1 MSTDAR
7 QAALPPGNYQFE
19 IYREPA
25 GKVSSVPFSFAE
37 LEQKAREKLS
47 PGAFGY
53 VAGGAGAEDTMRANL
68 AAFARHH
75 IVPRMLRDAAAR
87 DWRTTLHGVEMPAPV
102 LLAPIGVLSIVHPE
116 AELAVACAAAGLGL
130 TMVLS
135 TVSSRSLEEVADSPP
150 NAPRWFQLYWPRNR
164 EFAASLLRRAEA
176 AGYRALV
183 VTLDT
188 YMLGWRPRD
197 LSLSYLPF
205 LRGEGMANYL
215 TDPVFCS
222 ALAKPPREDMAA
234 AIRHWVESFSNPSV
248 TWDDLK
254 FLREHTKLPIV
265 LKGILHPDD
274 ARRAADLGM
283 DGIIVSNHGGRQVDG
298 AIASLDALPGVVAV
312 AGKIPALFDSGI
324 RTGADVV
331 KALALGARAVLIG
344 RPYTY
349 GLAIAGEHGVRD
361 VLRALLAEFDLTLA
375 LSGVTRL
382 EQISPDLLQ
391 RDGCSLK

>member
-1 MSTDAR
+1 MELRNSPVIP
-7 QAALPPGNYQFE
+7 LGNYQFE
-19 IYREPA
+19 IYQQPA
-25 GKVSSVPFSFAE
+25 GKVSTVPFNSDE
-37 LEQKAREKLS
+37 LEQFAREKLS

-53 VAGGAGAEDTMRANL
+53 VAGGASSEDTMRANL
-68 AAFARHH
+68 AAFTQHR
-75 IVPRMLRDAAAR
+75 IVPRFLRDCAQR
-87 DWRTTLHGVEMPAPV
+87 DWRINLLGTEMPAPV

-116 AELAVACAAAGLGL
+116 AEIAVARAAAELGL

-135 TVSSRSLEEVADSPP
+135 TVSSRSLEEIASSPP
-150 NAPRWFQLYWPRNR
+150 DAPRWFQLYWPRHR
-164 EFAASLLRRAEA
+164 DFAASLVRRAEA

-197 LSLSYLPF
+197 LTLSYLPF

-215 TDPVFCS
+215 SDPVFCS
-222 ALAKPPREDMAA
+222 GLAKPPREDMPA
-234 AIRHWVESFSNPSV
+234 AIRHWVQSFSNPSV

-274 ARRAADLGM
+274 ARRAADCGM
-283 DGIIVSNHGGRQVDG
+283 DGVIVSNHGGRQVDG
-298 AIASLDALPGVVAV
+298 AIAALDALPSVVAATGELPV
-312 AGKIPALFDSGI
+312 LFDSGI
-324 RTGADVV
+324 RTGADIA

-344 RPYTY
+344 RPYAY

-382 EQISPDLLQ
+382 EQVTRELLV
-391 RDGCSLK
+391 RNAG

>member
-1 MSTDAR
+1 MSTSAPS
-7 QAALPPGNYQFE
+7 LPAGIPLGNYQFE

-25 GKVSSVPFSFAE
+25 GKVSTVPFTFAE
-37 LEQKAREKLS
+37 LEQRARDTLS

-53 VAGGAGAEDTMRANL
+53 VAGGASSENTMRANL
-68 AAFARHH
+68 AAFARHR
-75 IVPRMLRDAAAR
+75 IVPRFLRDVASR
-87 DWRTTLHGVEMPAPV
+87 DWRTTVLGVEMPAPV

-116 AELAVACAAAGLGL
+116 AEVAVARAAAGLGL

-135 TVSSRSLEEVADSPP
+135 TVSSRSMEEVSAAVPSSPH
-150 NAPRWFQLYWPRNR
+150 WFQLYWPRHR
-164 EFAASLLRRAEA
+164 DFAASLLRRAEA

-197 LSLSYLPF
+197 LTLSYLPF

-215 TDPVFCS
+215 SDPVFCS

-248 TWDDLK
+248 MWDDLK
-254 FLREHTKLPIV
+254 FLRENTKLPIL

-274 ARRAADLGM
+274 ARRAADCGM
-283 DGIIVSNHGGRQVDG
+283 DGVIVSNHGGRQVDG
-298 AIASLDALPGVVAV
+298 AIAALDSLPGVVAI
-312 AGKIPALFDSGI
+312 AGKMPVLFDSGI
-324 RTGADVV
+324 RTGADIV

-344 RPYTY
+344 RPFAF
-349 GLAIAGEHGVRD
+349 GLAIAGEAGVRD
-361 VLRALLAEFDLTLA
+361 VLRGVLADFDLTLA

-382 EQISPDLLQ
+382 GQISPDLLQ
-391 RDGCSLK
+391 SDGN

>member
-1 MSTDAR
+1 MTP
-7 QAALPPGNYQFE
+7 LGNYQFE
-19 IYREPA
+19 IYQRPA
-25 GKVSSVPFSFAE
+25 GAVATVPFTFAE
-37 LEQKAREKLS
+37 LEQRAKDKLT

-53 VAGGAGAEDTMRANL
+53 VAGGASSEDTMRANL
-68 AAFARHH
+68 AAFRKHR
-75 IVPRMLRDAAAR
+75 IVPRFLRDCANR
-87 DWRTTLHGVEMPAPV
+87 DWRTTLVGVEMPAPV

-116 AELAVACAAAGLGL
+116 AEVAVARAAAGLGL

-135 TVSSRSLEEVADSPP
+135 TVSARSLEEVAGSPAG
-150 NAPRWFQLYWPRNR
+150 APRWFQLYWPRHR
-164 EFAASLLRRAEA
+164 DFAASLVHRAEA

-197 LSLSYLPF
+197 LTLSYLPF

-215 TDPVFCS
+215 SDPVFCS
-222 ALAKPPREDMAA
+222 GLAKPPREDMPA

-248 TWDDLK
+248 TWEDLK

-274 ARRAADLGM
+274 ARRAADSGM

-298 AIASLDALPGVVAV
+298 AIAALDALPGVAAV
-312 AGKIPALFDSGI
+312 TGKLPVLFDSGI
-324 RTGADVV
+324 RTGADIA

-344 RPYTY
+344 RPFAY
-349 GLAIAGEHGVRD
+349 GLALAGEAGVRD
-361 VLRALLAEFDLTLA
+361 VLRGMLADFDLTLA

-382 EQISPDLLQ
+382 DQVTPELLSRNPD
-391 RDGCSLK
+391 

>member
-1 MSTDAR
+1 M
-7 QAALPPGNYQFE
+7 
-19 IYREPA
+19 
-25 GKVSSVPFSFAE
+25 PFTFTE
-37 LEQKAREKLS
+37 LEQRAREKLS

-53 VAGGAGAEDTMRANL
+53 VAGGASSEDTMRANL
-68 AAFARHH
+68 AAFTQHR
-75 IVPRMLRDAAAR
+75 IVPRFLRDCAQR
-87 DWRTTLHGVEMPAPV
+87 DWRINLLGTEMPAPV

-116 AELAVACAAAGLGL
+116 AESAVARAAAGLGL

-135 TVSSRSLEEVADSPP
+135 TVSSRCLEEIAGAPP
-150 NAPRWFQLYWPRNR
+150 DAPRWFQLYWPRHR
-164 EFAASLLRRAEA
+164 DFAASLVRRAEA

-197 LSLSYLPF
+197 LTLSYLPF

-215 TDPVFCS
+215 SDPVFCS
-222 ALAKPPREDMAA
+222 GLAKPPREDMPA
-234 AIRHWVESFSNPSV
+234 AIRHWVQSFSNPSV

-254 FLREHTKLPIV
+254 FLRAHTKLPIV

-274 ARRAADLGM
+274 ARRAADCGM
-283 DGIIVSNHGGRQVDG
+283 DGVIVSNHGGRQVDG
-298 AIASLDALPGVVAV
+298 AIAALDALPGVVAV
-312 AGKIPALFDSGI
+312 SGKLPVLFDSGI
-324 RTGADVV
+324 RTGADIA

-344 RPYTY
+344 RPYAY

-382 EQISPDLLQ
+382 EQVTRKLLV
-391 RDGCSLK
+391 RDAG

>member
-1 MSTDAR
+1 MSEIKPR
-7 QAALPPGNYQFE
+7 EMPGPPPGNYVFD

-25 GKVSSVPFSFAE
+25 GKTSTVPFTFAE
-37 LEQKAREKLS
+37 LEQRAREKVT

-68 AAFARHH
+68 AAFTRHRL
-75 IVPRMLRDAAAR
+75 VPRMLRDAASR
-87 DWRTTLHGVEMPAPV
+87 DWRTTLLGAEMPAP
-102 LLAPIGVLSIVHPE
+102 LMLAPIGVMSIVHPE
-116 AELAVACAAAGLGL
+116 AELAVARAAAALGL

-135 TVSSRSLEEVADSPP
+135 TVSSYSMEEVAKTTGAS
-150 NAPRWFQLYWPRNR
+150 PRWFQLYWPRQR
-164 EFAASLLRRAEA
+164 DFAASLVRRAEA

-188 YMLGWRPRD
+188 YLLGWRPRD
-197 LSLSYLPF
+197 LTLSYLPF

-215 TDPVFCS
+215 SDPVFCS

-234 AIRHWVESFSNPSV
+234 AVQHWVESFSNPSV
-248 TWDDLK
+248 TWNDLR
-254 FLREHTKLPIV
+254 FLREHTRLPIV

-283 DGIIVSNHGGRQVDG
+283 DAIIVSNHGGRQVDG
-298 AIASLDALPGVVAV
+298 AVAALDALPGAV
-312 AGKIPALFDSGI
+312 AAVGKMPVLFDSGI

-331 KALALGARAVLIG
+331 KALALGARTVLIG
-344 RPYTY
+344 RPYVY
-349 GLAIAGEHGVRD
+349 GLAIAGEIGVRD

-382 EQISPDLLQ
+382 EQITPDLLQ
-391 RDGCSLK
+391 RELR

>member
-1 MSTDAR
+1 MELEATPGTP
-7 QAALPPGNYQFE
+7 LGNYQYE
-19 IYREPA
+19 IYQQPA
-25 GKVSSVPFSFAE
+25 GKVSSVVFTSAD
-37 LEQKAREKLS
+37 LEQRAREKLS

-53 VAGGAGAEDTMRANL
+53 VAGGASSEDTMRANL
-68 AAFARHH
+68 AAFTKYR
-75 IVPRMLRDAAAR
+75 IVPRFLRDCANR
-87 DWRTTLHGVEMPAPV
+87 DWRTTLLGTQMPAPI
-102 LLAPIGVLSIVHPE
+102 LIAPIGVLSIVHPE
-116 AELAVACAAAGLGL
+116 AEVAVARATAGLDL

-135 TVSSRSLEEVADSPP
+135 TVSSRSMEEVAVSPP
-150 NAPRWFQLYWPRNR
+150 NVPRWFQLYWPRSR
-164 EFAASLLRRAEA
+164 DFAASLVHRAEA

-188 YMLGWRPRD
+188 YLLGWRPRD
-197 LSLSYLPF
+197 LTLSYLPF

-222 ALAKPPREDMAA
+222 ALSEPPREDMAA
-234 AIRHWVESFSNPSV
+234 AIRHWVESFSNPSI

-274 ARRAADLGM
+274 ARRAVDCGV
-283 DGIIVSNHGGRQVDG
+283 DGVIVSNHGGRQVDG
-298 AIASLDALPGVVAV
+298 AIAALDALPGVVAV
-312 AGKIPALFDSGI
+312 AGEMPVLFDSGI

-344 RPYTY
+344 RPYVY
-349 GLAIAGEHGVRD
+349 GLAMAGEVGVRD

-375 LSGVTRL
+375 LSGVTRRG
-382 EQISPDLLQ
+382 EIGRDLLQ
-391 RDGCSLK
+391 REPT